1 MKKHTR
7 DASTCSRIAQLSSR
21 AAQHDRGPI
30 FHALSPHLD
39 FPAQFPHHS
48 TTTQEDHVLKQQTI
62 STALGPVTVSSL
74 TLGELRQLDSLFQ
87 DSTPASGGGITSML
101 KYLPVIFG
109 SARKIH
115 QDMTLDQL
123 ENGLT
128 FDDFNA
134 LFSAVLEVSGLKKA
148 SAGEPLPVLV

>member
-1 MKKHTR
+1 M
-7 DASTCSRIAQLSSR
+7 
-21 AAQHDRGPI
+21 
-30 FHALSPHLD
+30 
-39 FPAQFPHHS
+39 
-48 TTTQEDHVLKQQTI
+48 LKQQTI
-62 STALGPVTVSSL
+62 TTALGPVTVSSL

-87 DSTPASGGGITSML
+87 DPVPASGAGITSML

-148 SAGEPLPVLV
+148 SAGEPVPVLV